1 MPKIAQS
8 VGNAV
13 SCLGRVSLFLPIA
26 ITLLYPTNSQMA
38 LASKLLS
45 VFFCLVVTSF
55 LRHTSSFALL
65 IFILCVMYGSALW
78 SMSPFVSLHG
88 AIQLT
93 YYGLIFCLFRSTKWS
108 ERSILWGIRLLVFI
122 ALVLSIEGLYQH
134 ISGYQDHLRYLEQHP
149 GMLPPMLEQTTRDW
163 ITALSG
169 RVFSRFA
176 LPSQFAGYLLMI
188 LPLNLLLILRV
199 PSIWEKLL
207 WGMGFGLN
215 GFIFLY
221 TKSFGAWLSLLCML
235 AIGGYLVISQKF
247 TLTWRTLLKGSVV
260 LLFGGWGILYVIG
273 TIRGQYL
280 WDLQGNNPLW
290 YRFLNWKIAMRIFLD
305 HPFLGTGLFTFG
317 KAYPQYML
325 PGANESQYVH
335 NSYLQLGTELG
346 FIGFVL
352 VGWLVLSWCVSVFK
366 TLLTHPLPL
375 PGGEYVVIDHE
386 ETPLLGGVSGGS
398 AQLQYGLIFLF
409 SGLAFLLH
417 NLIDFDFYVFPLGML
432 GMALL
437 ALTLNML
444 SPVVPEPRTQSVLKR
459 PRVLA
464 GYGVICAMLVCM
476 YVVDWQ
482 YSHSQQQQEQ
492 AIQAIQSGNYAE
504 ADTQI
509 RKALRSA
516 PGMPEY
522 MALEGTIFTYLRQA
536 DAAIQAFQA
545 AIQAEPATPWF
556 HAGLA
561 EAYLAQHNIS
571 LAYVESRRAAELFP
585 QKFPYQQRNQEIRS
599 QFSRI
604 SF

>member
-1 MPKIAQS
+1 MKVEYGGHHHTLLFFMPRISQA
-8 VGNAV
+8 VGHAV
-13 SCLGRVSLFLPIA
+13 SCCGLASLFLPIA
-26 ITLLYPTNSQMA
+26 MTLLYPTNDQMA

-45 VFFCLVVTSF
+45 VLFCLLAILF
-55 LRHTSSFALL
+55 LRRPCSSALL
-65 IFILCVMYGSALW
+65 LFILCVIYGSVLG
-78 SMSPFVSLHG
+78 SLSPFVSLHG

-93 YYGLIFCLFRSTKWS
+93 YYGLIFYLFRSTKWS
-108 ERSILWGIRLLVFI
+108 KRSILWGIRLLVFL
-122 ALVLSIEGLYQH
+122 ALVLSSEGLYQH
-134 ISGYQDHLRYLEQHP
+134 LFGYQDHLRYLEQHP

-163 ITALSG
+163 IIALSG

-188 LPLNLLLILRV
+188 LPLNLLLILRA
-199 PSIWEKLL
+199 PLMWEKIF
-207 WGMGFGLN
+207 WSMGFGLN
-215 GFIFLY
+215 GFIFFY

-235 AIGGYLVISQKF
+235 AIGGYIVVSQKF
-247 TLTWRTLLKGSVV
+247 TLTWRTLLKGGVV

-290 YRFLNWKIAMRIFLD
+290 YRFLNWKIAIRIFLD

-317 KAYPQYML
+317 KAYPPYML

-352 VGWLVLSWCVSVFK
+352 VGWLVISWGVSVFK
-366 TLLTHPLPL
+366 TLLIHPLPL
-375 PGGEYVVIDHE
+375 
-386 ETPLLGGVSGGS
+386 LRQ
-398 AQLQYGLIFLF
+398 AQLQYGLIFLC

-432 GMALL
+432 GIALL

-444 SPVVPEPRTQSVLKR
+444 SPVVPEPRPQSVLKR
-459 PRVLA
+459 PRGLA
-464 GYGVICAMLVCM
+464 GYGVICGVLICM
-476 YVVDWQ
+476 YIVDWR
-482 YSHSQQQQEQ
+482 YSHSQQYQEQ
-492 AIQAIQSGNYAE
+492 AVQAMQSGNYAE

-509 RKALRSA
+509 RKALRAA
-516 PGMPEY
+516 PGTPEY
-522 MALEGTIFTYLRQA
+522 LALEGVILTYLRQT
-536 DAAIQAFQA
+536 DAAIQAFQS

-561 EAYLAQHNIS
+561 ETYLAQHNIS

-585 QKFPYQQRNQEIRS
+585 QKLPYHQRNQEIRS
-599 QFSRI
+599 QFSRV